1 MNSKEKAIE
10 QLKATIYQSLP
21 DLMKLGV
28 GCEIMHSYKD
38 EILKSKIIDISKSEY
53 FSFDMVAFYNEEKG
67 LFEEYINDIENFTI
81 LGRPITL
88 PDVLRWIK
96 GLEIFK
102 NRVGRR
108 GNLGYI
114 DERAE
119 LLEMWNYLKY
129 TIDEQSDQ
137 LIEFLFN
144 LKKE

>member
-1 MNSKEKAIE
+1 MTTPLQ
-10 QLKATIYQSLP
+10 QLKANIYQSLP
-21 DLMKLGV
+21 DLMELGV
-28 GCEIMHSYKD
+28 GCEFNSKYYGKITATKITNYGNGVYSIYGFD
-38 EILKSKIIDISKSEY
+38 EKE
-53 FSFDMVAFYNEEKG
+53 G
-67 LFEEYINDIENFTI
+67 LPRDNYYPRDLEI

-88 PDVLRWIK
+88 PDVLRWMS

-129 TIDEQSDQ
+129 TIDDQSDQ